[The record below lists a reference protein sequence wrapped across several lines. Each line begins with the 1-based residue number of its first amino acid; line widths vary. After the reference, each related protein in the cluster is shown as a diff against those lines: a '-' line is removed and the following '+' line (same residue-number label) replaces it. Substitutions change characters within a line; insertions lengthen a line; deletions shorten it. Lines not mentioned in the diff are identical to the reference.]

1 MTLTDIHHNLAT
13 SVLLFMLIAGVWGI
27 ISYARGRSMSGNY
40 WGILAVGELLI
51 LAQGVLGA
59 VLWISGARPGRLGIH
74 VLYGVVAVISLPAYY
89 AITRGRDDRQIVLVY
104 GLLNFFLAAISLRA
118 AATGV

>member
-1 MTLTDIHHNLAT
+1 MTLTDIHNNLAT
-13 SVLLFMLIAGVWGI
+13 SVLLFTLIAGVWGI
-27 ISYARGRSMSGNY
+27 VSYARGRSMTGNY

-59 VLWISGARPGRLGIH
+59 VLWFSGARPGRLGIH

-89 AITRGRDDRQIVLVY
+89 AITKGRDDRQVVLVY

>member
-59 VLWISGARPGRLGIH
+59 VLWISGARPGRLGVHI
-74 VLYGVVAVISLPAYY
+74 LYGVVAVISLPAYY
-89 AITRGRDDRQIVLVY
+89 AITRGRDDRQVVLVY
-104 GLLNFFLAAISLRA
+104 GMLNFFLAAISLRA

>member
-51 LAQGVLGA
+51 LAQGLLGA
-59 VLWISGARPGRLGIH
+59 VLWISGARPGRLGVHI
-74 VLYGVVAVISLPAYY
+74 LYGVVAVISLPAYY
-89 AITRGRDDRQIVLVY
+89 AITRGRDDRQVVLVY
-104 GLLNFFLAAISLRA
+104 GMLNFFLAAISLRA

>member
-1 MTLTDIHHNLAT
+1 LSLTAIHNNLAT
-13 SVLLFMLIAGVWGI
+13 SVLLFMLIAGVYGLV
-27 ISYARGRSMSGNY
+27 SYFRGQSMSGNY

-51 LAQGVLGA
+51 LGEAVLGA
-59 VLWISGARPGRLGIH
+59 VLWFSGARPGRLGIH

-89 AITRGRDDRQIVLVY
+89 AITKGRDDRQVVLVY
-104 GLLNFFLAAISLRA
+104 SLLNFFLAAISLRA

>member
-1 MTLTDIHHNLAT
+1 LTLTDIHHNLAT

-118 AATGV
+118 AATVV